1 MVFQGER
8 RVDQLLLTDFLKG
21 GRGGGGWGG
30 QLIEN

>member
-21 GRGGGGWGG
+21 GRGGEGG
-30 QLIEN
+30 EDN

>member
-21 GRGGGGWGG
+21 GRGGGEGG
-30 QLIEN
+30 EDN